1 MSDGLSPSL
10 RATEGSVA
18 IQKDT
23 GYRIQDFNFFALL
36 GLPQQYDVDTA
47 ALHRAYI
54 QLQQRFHPDRFV
66 RASEADKLAAMQQ
79 SADANQAYATLKDP
93 LLRIEYLLGMQGI
106 VLGDKPDAVKASQA
120 LLIESMELREALFE
134 AERVDDVAALREKAH
149 QQEQSTLALIQ
160 SSFAAGDMT
169 ACAQAAIRLR
179 FLRKFLDE
187 VKKRAM
193 MAL

>member
-1 MSDGLSPSL
+1 MSESEESGIKHQESSTAENLDSRFQIPDS
-10 RATEGSVA
+10 
-18 IQKDT
+18 
-23 GYRIQDFNFFALL
+23 NHFALL
-36 GLPQQYDVDTA
+36 GLPIAFELDEA

-134 AERVDDVAALREKAH
+134 AKSVDDVAALREKAH